1 VKEILLAALGFLGV
15 AIPSVIQMMTGE
27 SHRVRQMKSTL
38 ELINLLPDDEGDM
51 KQALRNSLRREAKV
65 DRDSSHHVEF
75 LGAGALIIVAC
86 LVCSYFVM
94 QPPGSGETRDELH
107 SVFILL
113 ALVFYVVGAAVVV
126 HGAHLLG
133 RNLHIFRKVDPTPH

>member
-1 VKEILLAALGFLGV
+1 
-15 AIPSVIQMMTGE
+15 MMTGE

-75 LGAGALIIVAC
+75 LGAGALIIVAG

-94 QPPGSGETRDELH
+94 QPPGSGQTRDELH

-133 RNLHIFRKVDPTPH
+133 RNLHIFRKVDPAPH

>member
-1 VKEILLAALGFLGV
+1 MNRERDSARRPGLPGRGD
-15 AIPSVIQMMTGE
+15 PSVIQMMTGE

-94 QPPGSGETRDELH
+94 EPPGSGQTRDELH

-113 ALVFYVVGAAVVV
+113 A
-126 HGAHLLG
+126 
-133 RNLHIFRKVDPTPH
+133 